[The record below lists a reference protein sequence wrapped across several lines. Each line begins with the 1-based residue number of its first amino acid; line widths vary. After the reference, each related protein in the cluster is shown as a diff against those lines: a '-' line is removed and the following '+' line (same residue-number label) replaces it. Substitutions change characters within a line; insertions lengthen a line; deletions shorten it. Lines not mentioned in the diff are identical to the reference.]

1 MNIMQPM
8 DKESLHAA
16 RKLRRSFHAL
26 ARKVLNHN
34 ISVQKLEDITERIE
48 TIQNEIPAAE
58 LPKWWQPETGSGE
71 LRSNTYR
78 NRSLYQGPY
87 HLFSPDLD
95 WKEHSGPNGEEG
107 FKFHVTLS
115 DLYEGPPLAVHGGY
129 IAGLFDELLGA
140 VQSLSQTGTGYTA
153 KLEIKYR
160 SLTPIDE
167 ELIFA
172 GWILES
178 SGRRITVRGQ
188 CAHGEK
194 ICSEATALFLKPN
207 GK

>member
-1 MNIMQPM
+1 M

-26 ARKVLNHN
+26 ARKILNHN
-34 ISVQKLEDITERIE
+34 ISVQKLEDITERLE

-71 LRSNTYR
+71 LRSSTYR

-140 VQSLSQTGTGYTA
+140 VQSLSKTGTGYTA

-188 CAHGEK
+188 CSHGEK
-194 ICSEATALFLKPN
+194 ICSEASSLFLKPTE
-207 GK
+207 K

>member
-1 MNIMQPM
+1 MLLP
-8 DKESLHAA
+8 E
-16 RKLRRSFHAL
+16 
-26 ARKVLNHN
+26 KVLNHN
-34 ISVQKLEDITERIE
+34 ISVQKLDDITERLE

-71 LRSNTYR
+71 LRSSTYR

-167 ELIFA
+167 ELIF
-172 GWILES
+172 
-178 SGRRITVRGQ
+178 RRLDIRIIRATHNSQRAMLTRRENMLRGY
-188 CAHGEK
+188 CA
-194 ICSEATALFLKPN
+194 LP
-207 GK
+207 

>member
-1 MNIMQPM
+1 M

-16 RKLRRSFHAL
+16 RKLRRSFHTL
-26 ARKVLNHN
+26 ARKILNHY
-34 ISVQKLEDITERIE
+34 ISVQKLDEITERLE

-71 LRSNTYR
+71 LRSSTYR

-129 IAGLFDELLGA
+129 IAGLVDELLGA
-140 VQSLSQTGTGYTA
+140 VQSLSKTGTGYTA

-188 CAHGEK
+188 CTHGEK
-194 ICSEATALFLKPN
+194 ICSEANALFLKPN

>member
-1 MNIMQPM
+1 MNKIQSM

-26 ARKVLNHN
+26 ARKVLNHS
-34 ISVQKLEDITERIE
+34 ISHQKLEEITERLE
-48 TIQNEIPAAE
+48 TFQNEIPAVE

-71 LRSNTYR
+71 LRSSTYR

-140 VQSLSQTGTGYTA
+140 VQSLSKTGTGYTA

-188 CAHGEK
+188 CTHGEK
-194 ICSEATALFLKPN
+194 ICSEANALFLKPN

>member
-1 MNIMQPM
+1 M

-16 RKLRRSFHAL
+16 RKLRRSFHTL
-26 ARKVLNHN
+26 ARKILNHY
-34 ISVQKLEDITERIE
+34 ISVQKLDEITERLE

-71 LRSNTYR
+71 LRSSTYR

-140 VQSLSQTGTGYTA
+140 VQSLSQTETGYTA

-188 CAHGEK
+188 CTHGEK
-194 ICSEATALFLKPN
+194 ICSEANALFLKPN

>member
-1 MNIMQPM
+1 M

-26 ARKVLNHN
+26 ARKVLNHS
-34 ISVQKLEDITERIE
+34 ISHQKLEEIAERLE
-48 TIQNEIPAAE
+48 TFQNEIPAVE

-71 LRSNTYR
+71 LRSSTYR

-140 VQSLSQTGTGYTA
+140 VQSLSKTGTGYTA

-188 CAHGEK
+188 CTHGEK
-194 ICSEATALFLKPN
+194 ICSEANALFLKPN

>member
-1 MNIMQPM
+1 MFC
-8 DKESLHAA
+8 KKRLES
-16 RKLRRSFHAL
+16 F
-26 ARKVLNHN
+26 
-34 ISVQKLEDITERIE
+34 
-48 TIQNEIPAAE
+48 QNEIATAE
-58 LPKWWQPETGSGE
+58 IPKWWEPESGSGE
-71 LRSNTYR
+71 LRSSTYR

-95 WKEHSGPNGEEG
+95 WKEHTGPNGEEG
-107 FKFHVTLS
+107 FKVHVTLS
-115 DLYEGPPLAVHGGY
+115 DLYEGPPLAVHGGF

-167 ELIFA
+167 ELVFA

-188 CAHGEK
+188 CSHGEK
-194 ICSEATALFLKPN
+194 ICSEASALFLKPN

>member
-1 MNIMQPM
+1 M

-26 ARKVLNHN
+26 ARKILNHN
-34 ISVQKLEDITERIE
+34 ISVQKLEDITERLE

-71 LRSNTYR
+71 LRSSTYR

-115 DLYEGPPLAVHGGY
+115 DLYEGPPQAVHGGY

-140 VQSLSQTGTGYTA
+140 VQSLSKTGTGYTA

-207 GK
+207 RK

>member
-1 MNIMQPM
+1 M

-26 ARKVLNHN
+26 ARKVLNHS
-34 ISVQKLEDITERIE
+34 IPHQKLEEITERLE
-48 TIQNEIPAAE
+48 TFQNEIPAVE

-71 LRSNTYR
+71 LRSSTYR

-140 VQSLSQTGTGYTA
+140 VQSLSKTGTGYTA

-188 CAHGEK
+188 CTHGEK
-194 ICSEATALFLKPN
+194 ICSEANALFLKPN

>member
-1 MNIMQPM
+1 M

-26 ARKVLNHN
+26 ARKILNHN
-34 ISVQKLEDITERIE
+34 ISVQKLEDITEKLE

-71 LRSNTYR
+71 LRSSTYR

-115 DLYEGPPLAVHGGY
+115 DLYEGPPQAVHGGY

-153 KLEIKYR
+153 KLQIKYL
-160 SLTPIDE
+160 SLIH
-167 ELIFA
+167 I
-172 GWILES
+172 
-178 SGRRITVRGQ
+178 
-188 CAHGEK
+188 
-194 ICSEATALFLKPN
+194 
-207 GK
+207 

>member
-1 MNIMQPM
+1 M

-26 ARKVLNHN
+26 ARKVLNHS
-34 ISVQKLEDITERIE
+34 ISHQKLEEITERLE
-48 TIQNEIPAAE
+48 TFQNEIPAVE
-58 LPKWWQPETGSGE
+58 LPKWWEPETGSGE
-71 LRSNTYR
+71 LRSSTYR

-140 VQSLSQTGTGYTA
+140 VQSLSQTETGYTA

-188 CAHGEK
+188 CTHGEK
-194 ICSEATALFLKPN
+194 ICSEANALFLKPN

>member
-1 MNIMQPM
+1 MNKIQSM

-26 ARKVLNHN
+26 ARKVLNHS
-34 ISVQKLEDITERIE
+34 ISHQKLEEITERLE
-48 TIQNEIPAAE
+48 TFQNEIPAVE

-71 LRSNTYR
+71 LRSSTYR

-140 VQSLSQTGTGYTA
+140 VQSLSKTGTGYTA

-188 CAHGEK
+188 CIHGEK
-194 ICSEATALFLKPN
+194 ICSEANALFLKPN

>member
-1 MNIMQPM
+1 M

-16 RKLRRSFHAL
+16 RKLRRSFHTL
-26 ARKVLNHN
+26 ARKILNHN
-34 ISVQKLEDITERIE
+34 ISVQKLEDITERLE

-71 LRSNTYR
+71 LRSSTYR

-115 DLYEGPPLAVHGGY
+115 DLYEGPPQAVHGGY

-140 VQSLSQTGTGYTA
+140 VQSLSKTGTGYTA

-188 CAHGEK
+188 CSHGEK
-194 ICSEATALFLKPN
+194 ICSEATEPFLKPN

>member
-1 MNIMQPM
+1 M

-26 ARKVLNHN
+26 ARKILNYS
-34 ISVQKLEDITERIE
+34 ISDQKLDEITDTLE
-48 TIQNEIPAAE
+48 TFQNEIPAVE
-58 LPKWWQPETGSGE
+58 LPKWWQSETGSGE
-71 LRSNTYR
+71 LRSSTYR

-87 HLFSPDLD
+87 HLFSPDLE
-95 WKEHSGPNGEEG
+95 WKEHLGPNGEEG

-140 VQSLSQTGTGYTA
+140 VQSLSKTGTGYTA

-188 CAHGEK
+188 CTHGEK
-194 ICSEATALFLKPN
+194 ICSEANALFLKPN

>member
-1 MNIMQPM
+1 M

-16 RKLRRSFHAL
+16 RNLRRSFHAL

-34 ISVQKLEDITERIE
+34 VSPQKLDEIAERLE
-48 TIQNEIPAAE
+48 SFQNEIPTAE
-58 LPKWWQPETGSGE
+58 IPKWWEPESGSGE
-71 LRSNTYR
+71 LRSSTYR

-95 WKEHSGPNGEEG
+95 WKEHTGPNGEEG

-115 DLYEGPPLAVHGGY
+115 DLYEGPPLAVHGGF

-160 SLTPIDE
+160 SLTPIDQ
-167 ELIFA
+167 ELVFA

-178 SGRRITVRGQ
+178 SGRRISVRGQ
-188 CAHGEK
+188 CSHGEK
-194 ICSEATALFLKPN
+194 ICSEANALFLKPN

>member
-1 MNIMQPM
+1 MKIIQPM

-26 ARKVLNHN
+26 ARKILNHN
-34 ISVQKLEDITERIE
+34 ISVQKLEDITERLE

-71 LRSNTYR
+71 LRSSTYR

-95 WKEHSGPNGEEG
+95 WKEHSGPNGEDG

-140 VQSLSQTGTGYTA
+140 VQSLSKTGTGYTA

-188 CAHGEK
+188 CSHGEK

>member
-1 MNIMQPM
+1 M

-16 RKLRRSFHAL
+16 RKLRRSFHTL
-26 ARKVLNHN
+26 ARKILNHN
-34 ISVQKLEDITERIE
+34 ISVQKLDEITERLE

-71 LRSNTYR
+71 LRSSTYR

-115 DLYEGPPLAVHGGY
+115 DLYEGPPQAVHGGY

-188 CAHGEK
+188 CSHAVSYTHLRAHE
-194 ICSEATALFLKPN
+194 T
-207 GK
+207 

>member
-1 MNIMQPM
+1 M

-140 VQSLSQTGTGYTA
+140 VQSLSKTGTGYTA

>member
-1 MNIMQPM
+1 MNIIQPM

-16 RKLRRSFHAL
+16 RKLRRSFHTL
-26 ARKVLNHN
+26 ARKILNHN
-34 ISVQKLEDITERIE
+34 ISVQKLEDITERLE

-71 LRSNTYR
+71 LRSSTYR

-140 VQSLSQTGTGYTA
+140 VQSLSKT
-153 KLEIKYR
+153 
-160 SLTPIDE
+160 
-167 ELIFA
+167 EL
-172 GWILES
+172 
-178 SGRRITVRGQ
+178 
-188 CAHGEK
+188 
-194 ICSEATALFLKPN
+194 ATRQIRN
-207 GK
+207 

>member
-1 MNIMQPM
+1 M

-16 RKLRRSFHAL
+16 RNLRRSFHAL
-26 ARKVLNHN
+26 ARKILNHN
-34 ISVQKLEDITERIE
+34 ISRQKLDELAESLE
-48 TIQNEIPAAE
+48 TFQNEIPAAE
-58 LPKWWQPETGSGE
+58 IPKWWQSESASGE
-71 LRSNTYR
+71 LRSSTYR
-78 NRSLYQGPY
+78 NRSLYQGPF

-95 WKEHSGPNGEEG
+95 WEEHSGPNGEEG

-115 DLYEGPPLAVHGGY
+115 DLYEGPPLAVHGGF

-140 VQSLSQTGTGYTA
+140 VQSLSKTGTGYTA

-188 CAHGEK
+188 CTHGEK
-194 ICSEATALFLKPN
+194 ICSEANALFLKPN

>member
-1 MNIMQPM
+1 M

-26 ARKVLNHN
+26 ARKVLNHS
-34 ISVQKLEDITERIE
+34 ISHQKLEEITERLE
-48 TIQNEIPAAE
+48 TFQNEIPAVE

-71 LRSNTYR
+71 LRSSTYR

-140 VQSLSQTGTGYTA
+140 VQSLSKTGTGYTA

-188 CAHGEK
+188 CTHGEK
-194 ICSEATALFLKPN
+194 ICSEANALFLKPN

>member
-1 MNIMQPM
+1 M

-26 ARKVLNHN
+26 ARKVLNHS
-34 ISVQKLEDITERIE
+34 ISHQKLEEITERLE
-48 TIQNEIPAAE
+48 TFQNEIHAVE
-58 LPKWWQPETGSGE
+58 LHKWWQPETGSGE
-71 LRSNTYR
+71 LRSSTYR

-140 VQSLSQTGTGYTA
+140 VQSLSKTGTGYTA

-188 CAHGEK
+188 CTHGEK
-194 ICSEATALFLKPN
+194 ICSEANALFLKPN

>member
-1 MNIMQPM
+1 M

-34 ISVQKLEDITERIE
+34 ISLQKLDEITERLE
-48 TIQNEIPAAE
+48 TIQNEIPDAE

-71 LRSNTYR
+71 LRSSTYR

-153 KLEIKYR
+153 KLQIKYR

-188 CAHGEK
+188 CSLGEK
-194 ICSEATALFLKPN
+194 ICSVATALFLKPN

>member
-1 MNIMQPM
+1 M

-16 RKLRRSFHAL
+16 KNLRRSFHAL

-34 ISVQKLEDITERIE
+34 VSRQKLDEIAERLE
-48 TIQNEIPAAE
+48 SFQNEIATAE
-58 LPKWWQPETGSGE
+58 IPKWWEPESGSGE
-71 LRSNTYR
+71 LRSSTYR

-95 WKEHSGPNGEEG
+95 WKEHTGPNGEEG

-115 DLYEGPPLAVHGGY
+115 DLYEGPPLAVHGGF

-167 ELIFA
+167 ELVFA

-188 CAHGEK
+188 CSHGEK
-194 ICSEATALFLKPN
+194 ICCLLYTSPSPRD
-207 GK
+207 

>member
-1 MNIMQPM
+1 M

-95 WKEHSGPNGEEG
+95 WKEHSGPNGEAG